1 MEQASWEPLAPG
13 CQVLVTREHGFSTDT
28 LLLAAFSQPRRG
40 ERCADLGTGCG
51 DHPPAV
57 AGPGRAWAHPGG
69 GAAAPR
75 RRNRPGALW
84 SAAAITDTSRWWRAT
99 CGTTRPCSPARA
111 WTGWPATR
119 PTHCRGPGRPVPIPR
134 RRAARQGDCFS
145 LEDLAQAARYSLKHR
160 GRLCL
165 CLPVRRLAE
174 ALALFSRWDLEPK
187 LLRLVQQRRDK
198 APYLFLLECRRGGRP
213 GGLEAAPTLL
223 LEEDGGG
230 PHPGA
235 IGALRQLS
243 GQRRMENSGRTGPL
257 GGKAMLEQGAL
268 YVVGTPIGNLGDL
281 SPPGGGDPVSG
292 GLYRRRGHPGHPAAA
307 QSLWDQETP
316 AVLLRAQQARST
328 AP

>member
-51 DHPPAV
+51 TIPLLWRARGEPGPILAVELQPQAAEQARRSVERSGYNGHIQVVEGDVRDYKALLPCQGLDRVACNPPYTL
-57 AGPGRAWAHPGG
+57 PGA
-69 GAAAPR
+69 GAA
-75 RRNRPGALW
+75 
-84 SAAAITDTSRWWRAT
+84 
-99 CGTTRPCSPARA
+99 SPD
-111 WTGWPATR
+111 PQ
-119 PTHCRGPGRPVPIPR
+119 

-223 LEEDGGG
+223 LEEDTGG
-230 PHPGA
+230 PTRE
-235 IGALRQLS
+235 L
-243 GQRRMENSGRTGPL
+243 
-257 GGKAMLEQGAL
+257 LEVYG
-268 YVVGTPIGNLGDL
+268 
-281 SPPGGGDPVSG
+281 S
-292 GLYRRRGHPGHPAAA
+292 YRDNAGWKTRG
-307 QSLWDQETP
+307 E
-316 AVLLRAQQARST
+316 QA
-328 AP
+328 P

>member
-51 DHPPAV
+51 TIPLLWRARGEPGPILAVELQPQAAEQARRSVERSGYEQRIQVVEGDVRDYKALLPCQGLDRVACNPPYTL
-57 AGPGRAWAHPGG
+57 PGA
-69 GAAAPR
+69 GAA
-75 RRNRPGALW
+75 
-84 SAAAITDTSRWWRAT
+84 
-99 CGTTRPCSPARA
+99 SPD
-111 WTGWPATR
+111 PQ
-119 PTHCRGPGRPVPIPR
+119 

-230 PHPGA
+230 PTRE
-235 IGALRQLS
+235 L
-243 GQRRMENSGRTGPL
+243 
-257 GGKAMLEQGAL
+257 LEVYG
-268 YVVGTPIGNLGDL
+268 
-281 SPPGGGDPVSG
+281 S
-292 GLYRRRGHPGHPAAA
+292 YRDNAGWKTRG
-307 QSLWDQETP
+307 E
-316 AVLLRAQQARST
+316 QA
-328 AP
+328 P

>member
-51 DHPPAV
+51 TIPLLWRARGEPGPILAVELQPQAAEQARRSVERSGYEQHIQVVEGDVRDYKALLPCQGLDRVACNPPYTL
-57 AGPGRAWAHPGG
+57 PGA
-69 GAAAPR
+69 GAA
-75 RRNRPGALW
+75 
-84 SAAAITDTSRWWRAT
+84 
-99 CGTTRPCSPARA
+99 SPD
-111 WTGWPATR
+111 PQ
-119 PTHCRGPGRPVPIPR
+119 

-145 LEDLAQAARYSLKHR
+145 LEDLAQVARYSLKHR

-174 ALALFSRWDLEPK
+174 ALGLFPRWDLEPK

-230 PHPGA
+230 PTRE
-235 IGALRQLS
+235 L
-243 GQRRMENSGRTGPL
+243 
-257 GGKAMLEQGAL
+257 LEVYG
-268 YVVGTPIGNLGDL
+268 
-281 SPPGGGDPVSG
+281 S
-292 GLYRRRGHPGHPAAA
+292 YRDNAGWKTRG
-307 QSLWDQETP
+307 E
-316 AVLLRAQQARST
+316 QA
-328 AP
+328 P

>member
-51 DHPPAV
+51 TIPLLWRARGEPGPILAVELQPQAAEQARRSVERSGYNGHIQVVEGDVRDYKALLPCQGLDRVACNPPYTL
-57 AGPGRAWAHPGG
+57 PGA
-69 GAAAPR
+69 GAA
-75 RRNRPGALW
+75 
-84 SAAAITDTSRWWRAT
+84 
-99 CGTTRPCSPARA
+99 SPD
-111 WTGWPATR
+111 PQ
-119 PTHCRGPGRPVPIPR
+119 

-230 PHPGA
+230 PTRE
-235 IGALRQLS
+235 L
-243 GQRRMENSGRTGPL
+243 
-257 GGKAMLEQGAL
+257 LEL
-268 YVVGTPIGNLGDL
+268 YG
-281 SPPGGGDPVSG
+281 S
-292 GLYRRRGHPGHPAAA
+292 YRDNAGWKTRG
-307 QSLWDQETP
+307 E
-316 AVLLRAQQARST
+316 QA
-328 AP
+328 P

>member
-51 DHPPAV
+51 TIPLLWRARGEPGPILAVELQPQAAEQARRSVERSGYNGYIQVVEGDVRDYKALLPCQGLDRVACNPPYTL
-57 AGPGRAWAHPGG
+57 PGA
-69 GAAAPR
+69 GAA
-75 RRNRPGALW
+75 
-84 SAAAITDTSRWWRAT
+84 
-99 CGTTRPCSPARA
+99 SPD
-111 WTGWPATR
+111 PQ
-119 PTHCRGPGRPVPIPR
+119 

-174 ALALFSRWDLEPK
+174 ALALFPRWDLEPK

-230 PHPGA
+230 PTRE
-235 IGALRQLS
+235 L
-243 GQRRMENSGRTGPL
+243 
-257 GGKAMLEQGAL
+257 LEL
-268 YVVGTPIGNLGDL
+268 YG
-281 SPPGGGDPVSG
+281 S
-292 GLYRRRGHPGHPAAA
+292 YRDNAGWKTRG
-307 QSLWDQETP
+307 E
-316 AVLLRAQQARST
+316 QA
-328 AP
+328 P

>member
-13 CQVLVTREHGFSTDT
+13 CQVLVTREHCFSTDT

-51 DHPPAV
+51 TIPLLWRARGEPGPILAVELQPQAAEQARRSVERSGYEQHIQVVEGNVRDYKALLPCQGLDRVACNPPYTL
-57 AGPGRAWAHPGG
+57 PGA
-69 GAAAPR
+69 GAA
-75 RRNRPGALW
+75 
-84 SAAAITDTSRWWRAT
+84 
-99 CGTTRPCSPARA
+99 SPD
-111 WTGWPATR
+111 PQ
-119 PTHCRGPGRPVPIPR
+119 

-174 ALALFSRWDLEPK
+174 ALALFSRFDLEPK

-223 LEEDGGG
+223 LEEDTGG
-230 PHPGA
+230 PTRE
-235 IGALRQLS
+235 L
-243 GQRRMENSGRTGPL
+243 
-257 GGKAMLEQGAL
+257 LEIYG
-268 YVVGTPIGNLGDL
+268 
-281 SPPGGGDPVSG
+281 S
-292 GLYRRRGHPGHPAAA
+292 YRDNAGWKTRG
-307 QSLWDQETP
+307 E
-316 AVLLRAQQARST
+316 QA
-328 AP
+328 P

>member
-51 DHPPAV
+51 TIPLLWRARGEPGPILAVELQPQAAEQARRSVERSGYEQHIQVVEGNVRDYKALLPCQGLDRVACNPPYTL
-57 AGPGRAWAHPGG
+57 PGA
-69 GAAAPR
+69 GAA
-75 RRNRPGALW
+75 
-84 SAAAITDTSRWWRAT
+84 
-99 CGTTRPCSPARA
+99 SPD
-111 WTGWPATR
+111 PQ
-119 PTHCRGPGRPVPIPR
+119 

-230 PHPGA
+230 PTRE
-235 IGALRQLS
+235 L
-243 GQRRMENSGRTGPL
+243 
-257 GGKAMLEQGAL
+257 LEVYG
-268 YVVGTPIGNLGDL
+268 
-281 SPPGGGDPVSG
+281 S
-292 GLYRRRGHPGHPAAA
+292 YRDNAGWKTRG
-307 QSLWDQETP
+307 E
-316 AVLLRAQQARST
+316 QA
-328 AP
+328 P

>member
-51 DHPPAV
+51 TIPLLWRARGEPGPILAVELQPQAAEQARRSVERSGYNGHIQVVEGDVRDYKALLPCQGLDRVACNPPYTL
-57 AGPGRAWAHPGG
+57 PGA
-69 GAAAPR
+69 GAA
-75 RRNRPGALW
+75 
-84 SAAAITDTSRWWRAT
+84 
-99 CGTTRPCSPARA
+99 SPD
-111 WTGWPATR
+111 PQ
-119 PTHCRGPGRPVPIPR
+119 

-174 ALALFSRWDLEPK
+174 ALGLFPRWDLEPK

-223 LEEDGGG
+223 LEEDTGG
-230 PHPGA
+230 PTRE
-235 IGALRQLS
+235 L
-243 GQRRMENSGRTGPL
+243 
-257 GGKAMLEQGAL
+257 LEIYG
-268 YVVGTPIGNLGDL
+268 
-281 SPPGGGDPVSG
+281 S
-292 GLYRRRGHPGHPAAA
+292 YRDNAGWKTRG
-307 QSLWDQETP
+307 E
-316 AVLLRAQQARST
+316 QA
-328 AP
+328 P

>member
-51 DHPPAV
+51 TIPLLWRARGEPGPILAVELQPQAAEQARRSVERSGYNGHIQVVEGDVRDYKALLPCQGLDRVACNPPYTL
-57 AGPGRAWAHPGG
+57 PGA
-69 GAAAPR
+69 GAA
-75 RRNRPGALW
+75 
-84 SAAAITDTSRWWRAT
+84 
-99 CGTTRPCSPARA
+99 SPD
-111 WTGWPATR
+111 PQ
-119 PTHCRGPGRPVPIPR
+119 

-174 ALALFSRWDLEPK
+174 ALALFPRFDLEPK

-223 LEEDGGG
+223 LEEDTGG
-230 PHPGA
+230 PTRE
-235 IGALRQLS
+235 L
-243 GQRRMENSGRTGPL
+243 
-257 GGKAMLEQGAL
+257 LEVYG
-268 YVVGTPIGNLGDL
+268 
-281 SPPGGGDPVSG
+281 S
-292 GLYRRRGHPGHPAAA
+292 YRDNAGWKTRG
-307 QSLWDQETP
+307 E
-316 AVLLRAQQARST
+316 QA
-328 AP
+328 P

>member
-51 DHPPAV
+51 TIPLLWRARGEPGPILAVELQPQAAEQARRSVERSGYNGYIQVVEGDVRDYKALLPCQGLDRVACNPPYTL
-57 AGPGRAWAHPGG
+57 PGA
-69 GAAAPR
+69 GAA
-75 RRNRPGALW
+75 
-84 SAAAITDTSRWWRAT
+84 
-99 CGTTRPCSPARA
+99 SPD
-111 WTGWPATR
+111 PQ
-119 PTHCRGPGRPVPIPR
+119 

-223 LEEDGGG
+223 LEEDTGG
-230 PHPGA
+230 PTRE
-235 IGALRQLS
+235 L
-243 GQRRMENSGRTGPL
+243 
-257 GGKAMLEQGAL
+257 LEIYG
-268 YVVGTPIGNLGDL
+268 
-281 SPPGGGDPVSG
+281 S
-292 GLYRRRGHPGHPAAA
+292 YRDNAGWKTRG
-307 QSLWDQETP
+307 E
-316 AVLLRAQQARST
+316 QA
-328 AP
+328 P

>member
-40 ERCADLGTGCG
+40 ECCADLGTGCG
-51 DHPPAV
+51 TIPLLWRARGEPGPILAVELQPQAAEQARRSVERSGYNGHIQVVEGDVRDYKALLPCQGLDRVACNPPYTL
-57 AGPGRAWAHPGG
+57 PGA
-69 GAAAPR
+69 GAA
-75 RRNRPGALW
+75 
-84 SAAAITDTSRWWRAT
+84 
-99 CGTTRPCSPARA
+99 SPD
-111 WTGWPATR
+111 PQ
-119 PTHCRGPGRPVPIPR
+119 

-174 ALALFSRWDLEPK
+174 ALALFPRWDLEPK

-223 LEEDGGG
+223 LEEDTGG
-230 PHPGA
+230 PTRE
-235 IGALRQLS
+235 L
-243 GQRRMENSGRTGPL
+243 
-257 GGKAMLEQGAL
+257 LEVYG
-268 YVVGTPIGNLGDL
+268 
-281 SPPGGGDPVSG
+281 S
-292 GLYRRRGHPGHPAAA
+292 YRDNARWKTRG
-307 QSLWDQETP
+307 E
-316 AVLLRAQQARST
+316 QA
-328 AP
+328 P

>member
-51 DHPPAV
+51 TIPLLWRARGEPGPILAVELQPQAAEQARRSVERSGYTGHIQVVEGDVRDYKALLPCQGLDRVACNPPYTL
-57 AGPGRAWAHPGG
+57 PGA
-69 GAAAPR
+69 GAA
-75 RRNRPGALW
+75 
-84 SAAAITDTSRWWRAT
+84 
-99 CGTTRPCSPARA
+99 SPD
-111 WTGWPATR
+111 PQ
-119 PTHCRGPGRPVPIPR
+119 

-174 ALALFSRWDLEPK
+174 ALALFPRWDLEPK

-223 LEEDGGG
+223 LEEDTGG
-230 PHPGA
+230 PTRE
-235 IGALRQLS
+235 L
-243 GQRRMENSGRTGPL
+243 
-257 GGKAMLEQGAL
+257 LEVYG
-268 YVVGTPIGNLGDL
+268 
-281 SPPGGGDPVSG
+281 S
-292 GLYRRRGHPGHPAAA
+292 YRDNAGWKTRG
-307 QSLWDQETP
+307 E
-316 AVLLRAQQARST
+316 QA
-328 AP
+328 P